1 MQRKNSR
8 QKKINSLLLFI
19 FLLLLQI
26 IYNFDDSLLEYVKCL
41 SDSFIKIKQTDY
53 VYQFSCKRIDVVDRP
68 VSKIVFEKSEKL
80 ASSSLIIDNPKENSV
95 FIESE
100 ILWDDLKN
108 IEFEVFKIDINNKKI
123 HS

>member
-1 MQRKNSR
+1 
-8 QKKINSLLLFI
+8 LLLFI